1 MTLRDN
7 FPLADA
13 GIYVRGPIARAAAA
27 QWARR
32 HLVPHV
38 PHYHPPGS
46 GIIFRREDIDRWLTK
61 YRIEPD
67 TPPEIDLDE
76 ILGTLDRRPPR
87 RRGPKKGVA

>member
-1 MTLRDN
+1 MISDN

-38 PHYHPPGS
+38 PHFHPPGS
-46 GIIFRREDIDRWLTK
+46 GIIFRREDIDKWLAR
-61 YRIEPD
+61 YRVEPSCR
-67 TPPEIDLDE
+67 PEIKLDE
-76 ILGTLDRRPPR
+76 ILSGIGRIPR
-87 RRGPKKGVA
+87 RRQGGEK